1 MDKAKAVLLSLSLD
15 EIKNIK
21 KIADVWYDRFHR
33 MLKQTTNVISQVSIS
48 QSFHLIKLL
57 CSSELGFL

>member
-33 MLKQTTNVISQVSIS
+33 MHQTILNVIS
-48 QSFHLIKLL
+48 
-57 CSSELGFL
+57 